1 MKNLLV
7 VLKFE
12 LSNFLKNK
20 VFKISTII
28 LSLLIIIGML
38 IPNIMDAFGKPM
50 FEEEKVESTKKE
62 ESKIKYGLIIEDNSI
77 DIEDIKMQLPNS
89 DIIVA
94 KDEDELEELVVS
106 SDVVAGFIINTS
118 TKYEYLVKNTSMDD
132 NNRYI
137 IENALLNI
145 YRNTTLSEKGIDPN
159 EVLQVYSVPIEYET
173 TVLGKD
179 SMKNYLYTYILIFGL
194 YFVIM
199 FYGQLT
205 ATSVASEKSNRSME
219 ILVTSTSTKSLIF
232 GKVIAGALAGII
244 QFGTIILVAGITYNL
259 NASAW
264 GNRLDFIFDIPG
276 NVLAT
281 FAIFGILGYLFY
293 LFIYGVLGALV
304 SRTEDVGTSSTPLT
318 LIFIAAFFISMTGLT
333 KPDMMA
339 LKVASFIPFTS
350 FMAMF
355 VRVSMGNVS
364 TIQVVISL
372 VILAVSTIAAGIFG
386 AKIYRLGTLMY
397 GNPIKITKAIKLLKD
412 K

>member
-38 IPNIMDAFGKPM
+38 IPNIMDALGKPI
-50 FEEEKVESTKKE
+50 FEEEKIESTQKE
-62 ESKIKYGLIIEDNSI
+62 ESKIKYGLIIENNSI
-77 DIEDIKMQLPNS
+77 DVEDIKMQLPNS
-89 DIIVA
+89 DIVVA
-94 KDEDELEELVVS
+94 KDEDELEELVIS

-159 EVLQVYSVPIEYET
+159 EVLEVYSVPIEYET

-244 QFGTIILVAGITYNL
+244 QFGTIILVAGITYKL

-264 GNRLDFIFDIPG
+264 SNRLDFIFDIPG

-318 LIFIAAFFISMTGLT
+318 LIFIAAFFISMIGLT

-372 VILAVSTIAAGIFG
+372 VILTVSTIATGIFG